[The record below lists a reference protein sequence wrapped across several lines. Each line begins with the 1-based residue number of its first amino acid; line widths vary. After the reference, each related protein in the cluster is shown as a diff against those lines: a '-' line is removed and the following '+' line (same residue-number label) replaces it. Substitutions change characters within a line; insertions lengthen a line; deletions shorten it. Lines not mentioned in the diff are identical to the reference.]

1 MPSRNRWV
9 QVVGDNSID
18 DLPTSGMARESPKAI
33 VGNRNSTLLRPL
45 AEAYREKKKLP
56 ASNCAASHSLRS
68 DWAIAVLPAPAGPLN
83 HRTLDVREGSSIQ
96 LMIYTNNSLAGI
108 SDIQK
113 HVGQSHGRCRP
124 RPSMQYLET
133 FSYLK

>member
-1 MPSRNRWV
+1 MV
-9 QVVGDNSID
+9 
-18 DLPTSGMARESPKAI
+18 LPISGMARESPKAI

-96 LMIYTNNSLAGI
+96 LMISPIIVLRVSVTYRSTL
-108 SDIQK
+108 
-113 HVGQSHGRCRP
+113 GRVMGGAVRDHRCNIWRP
-124 RPSMQYLET
+124 
-133 FSYLK
+133 FHI